1 MKYLEQ
7 RIEELELEVKLI
19 KAKDKLGEIKI
30 NDYTFNPSVNFM
42 SGSGL
47 DTVFTSPSNN
57 YEITNNTL
65 ENITSDF
72 HITLD
77 DFEHMESSIKYPEIV
92 GSWDDKSF
100 NDLVNKNATDDYG
113 FKMNYEATSAKL
125 DSYFLKNSLELKIE
139 QDFGK
144 IVFKFKILNHEW
156 EMDGYGYVI
165 DDGVDYRKIV
175 VTDHGKLKI
184 ADKDYLANKI
194 KEYEEIIKETKKAI
208 NLFK

>member
-30 NDYTFNPSVNFM
+30 NDYAFNPSVNLM
-42 SGSGL
+42 SYPDLETAFASQFNNDEISKNQL
-47 DTVFTSPSNN
+47 DAISLKSESLVNDSSFNFDHYN
-57 YEITNNTL
+57 YSDYP
-65 ENITSDF
+65 NI
-72 HITLD
+72 I
-77 DFEHMESSIKYPEIV
+77 
-92 GSWDDKSF
+92 GSWDDSF
-100 NDLVNKNATDDYG
+100 SSNPI
-113 FKMNYEATSAKL
+113 E
-125 DSYFLKNSLELKIE
+125 EKIKE
-139 QDFGK
+139 KFGK